1 MAELRVVFMGT
12 PDFAVPTLAALR
24 AADGIEVVAVYSQ
37 PPRQAGR
44 GKQPRRTAIHDA
56 ALAHDIPVHT
66 PASLRSTEAQA
77 EFRALG
83 ADAAVVVAYG
93 LILPAAILQAPR
105 LGCFNLHG
113 SILPRWRGAA
123 PIQRAVMAGDAV
135 TGVCVMV
142 MDEGLDTG
150 PVLLRADLPIGR
162 EATAGELHD
171 QLAALGAPMMVE
183 ALRGVASGRLQ
194 AQPQSNDGVTYAK
207 KIDKAE
213 ARIDWRQAAAALD
226 CLIRGLSPFP
236 GAWCEWQGN
245 RIKIL
250 LAGPEKGREGAAP
263 GTVLDDGLLIACG
276 EGALR
281 LTRLQRSGR
290 EAMAAADFLR
300 GTPLRPGDELD

>member
-1 MAELRVVFMGT
+1 
-12 PDFAVPTLAALR
+12 
-24 AADGIEVVAVYSQ
+24 
-37 PPRQAGR
+37 
-44 GKQPRRTAIHDA
+44 
-56 ALAHDIPVHT
+56 
-66 PASLRSTEAQA
+66 
-77 EFRALG
+77 
-83 ADAAVVVAYG
+83 DAAVVVAYG

-171 QLAALGAPMMVE
+171 QLAELGAPMMVE